1 MKPYI
6 YTCIIKESGVPVSDI
21 AFSRSEARDMKA
33 TYETLYKK
41 KCSIVRYTNPN
52 QVR

>member
-6 YTCIIKESGVPVSDI
+6 YTCVIKESGVPVSDI
-21 AFSRSEARDMKA
+21 AFSRSEARNMKA

-41 KCSIVRYTNPN
+41 KCGIVKYSNPSKI
-52 QVR
+52 R